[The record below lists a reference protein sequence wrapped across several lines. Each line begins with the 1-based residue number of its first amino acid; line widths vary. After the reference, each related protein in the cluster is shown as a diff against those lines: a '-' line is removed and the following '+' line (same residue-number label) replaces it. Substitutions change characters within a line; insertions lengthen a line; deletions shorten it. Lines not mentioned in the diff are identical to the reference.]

1 MNKVELA
8 EVLVNKELVGT
19 KKIAVEVVET
29 LFDTITEEVKKG
41 EKVSIHGFGSFEQ
54 VVRSARKGHNPK
66 TGDEITIPEKKAP
79 KFTASKV
86 LKESVNQ

>member
-8 EVLVNKELVGT
+8 EVLVNKGLVDT
-19 KKIAVEVVET
+19 KKGA
-29 LFDTITEEVKKG
+29 EEVKKG

-54 VVRSARKGHNPK
+54 VKRSARKGHNPK
-66 TGDEITIPEKKAP
+66 TGEEITIPEKKAP
-79 KFTASKV
+79 KFTPSKV